1 MLLASFRGSPL
12 ACPVC
17 FGNADSSQTKGTQAG
32 ILALLLVT
40 VAMLASIAGF
50 FFIYLRRRIR
60 MFEESTEGASRC
72 SEIISRS
79 RSRRRRTPAK
89 SIG

>member
-1 MLLASFRGSPL
+1 MHTLALLTLPALAL

-17 FGNADSSQTKGTQAG
+17 FGNADSMQTKGAQAG
-32 ILALLLVT
+32 IIALLAVT

-60 MFEESTEGASRC
+60 MFEETNG
-72 SEIISRS
+72 
-79 RSRRRRTPAK
+79 
-89 SIG
+89 GNV